1 MIKIYNQ
8 FCTTISDEP
17 NPVALNGVS
26 ATPDRRDSLH
36 SYYCNSISGAVGRA
50 RRALVR
56 TIYLFGS
63 PEYDTV
69 RREPDRFERFRSDSD
84 VHASNVVPESRT
96 IMYYTL
102 RSWVTQ
108 RNRGPTTGGAVPCN
122 VVTHHTDSRKYIK
135 TSRGTERLRVESNDD
150 RVGHE
155 RL

>member
-26 ATPDRRDSLH
+26 ASPDRRSSLH
-36 SYYCNSISGAVGRA
+36 SYYCNSISGRWDAPVEPP
-50 RRALVR
+50 VR
-56 TIYLFGS
+56 NIYLFGS
-63 PEYDTV
+63 PEYETV
-69 RREPDRFERFRSDSD
+69 RRGPDRFERFRNHSD

-122 VVTHHTDSRKYIK
+122 VVTHHTDSRRYIK